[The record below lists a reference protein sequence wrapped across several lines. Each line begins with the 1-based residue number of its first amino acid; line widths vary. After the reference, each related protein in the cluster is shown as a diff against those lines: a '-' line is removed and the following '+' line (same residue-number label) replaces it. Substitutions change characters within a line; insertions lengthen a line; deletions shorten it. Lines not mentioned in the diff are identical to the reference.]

1 MRPLPVVVIDIGAQP
16 PVEVAL
22 ARDHQPVK
30 TFGSHGPDPALGD
43 RVGFGGADR
52 RFDDLGTFR

>member
-1 MRPLPVVVIDIGAQP
+1 MIGVDAEHP
-16 PVEVAL
+16 KEVAL
-22 ARDHQPVK
+22 TRDHQPVK